1 MPYRHAA
8 RTDPALGLV
17 PAGLAC
23 ENQQSGRVHLEPN
36 LQVAGTAFWLR
47 RRSCGQKKKDK
58 KKRRR
63 GRANDR
69 ETCTGGGK
77 KSGGGGP
84 PRPPAV
90 IREMDENDAI
100 LLEALEMAEQQRA
113 GRAGAARDLSQQRM
127 QQTRLP
133 FAPAGARPEAHKP
146 SLLAQNA
153 ATLQHEREV
162 QARFRAAAAAQRHE
176 KELERQDDTRHG
188 GAQGAPAGARGARS
202 GEAPARSQSLLC
214 PRAPAVRIRPAS
226 LLGHDGRPDG
236 AALTSAGLNVE
247 QAKTLYMPSFGREY
261 QRY

>member
-1 MPYRHAA
+1 MTRNRRETMGKGCGEIISIESDDEPEPVGKPPKKRKTPADCQTDDTELELGSEA
-8 RTDPALGLV
+8 SETTPRTG
-17 PAGLAC
+17 
-23 ENQQSGRVHLEPN
+23 Q
-36 LQVAGTAFWLR
+36 AGTEEPE
-47 RRSCGQKKKDK
+47 G
-58 KKRRR
+58 
-63 GRANDR
+63 GR
-69 ETCTGGGK
+69 T
-77 KSGGGGP
+77 
-84 PRPPAV
+84 
-90 IREMDENDAI
+90 
-100 LLEALEMAEQQRA
+100 
-113 GRAGAARDLSQQRM
+113 
-127 QQTRLP
+127 QTRLP
-133 FAPAGARPEAHKP
+133 FAPSGARPEAHKP